1 MDSILGISGNGNV
14 IETTGSVSTAAEAV
28 AAAGDLS
35 EGTNTSLKSD
45 WQIALTTLENAV
57 LDEMDRMS
65 NIMEG
70 MKAAEKARVSDAIAR
85 EKELYVQ
92 ECQQENAALKEKYE
106 NEILRITET
115 DKKEIAEIKEQ
126 KEKEIATLKE
136 TYEKEIA
143 GLKVILDNHAAEFEK
158 GKTVEISELNKKW
171 EEDLAE
177 AKNANDA
184 ELQKMKI
191 LYAEQIG
198 EIESAF
204 REKNNGLR
212 KEIDKYK
219 EQIEILMLQ
228 HHDDS
233 FFGNPIISDTTSV
246 SNEDEQEEVI
256 TFVADEK

>member
-1 MDSILGISGNGNV
+1 M
-14 IETTGSVSTAAEAV
+14 
-28 AAAGDLS
+28 
-35 EGTNTSLKSD
+35 
-45 WQIALTTLENAV
+45 
-57 LDEMDRMS
+57 
-65 NIMEG
+65 
-70 MKAAEKARVSDAIAR
+70 
-85 EKELYVQ
+85 
-92 ECQQENAALKEKYE
+92 
-106 NEILRITET
+106 
-115 DKKEIAEIKEQ
+115 
-126 KEKEIATLKE
+126 LKE

-143 GLKVILDNHAAEFEK
+143 GLKATLDNHAAEFEK
-158 GKTVEISELNKKW
+158 GQTVEISELNKKW
-171 EEDLAE
+171 EENLAE

-204 REKNNGLR
+204 REKSNGLR

-233 FFGNPIISDTTSV
+233 FFGNPIISDTMAAGSE
-246 SNEDEQEEVI
+246 NEQEEVI